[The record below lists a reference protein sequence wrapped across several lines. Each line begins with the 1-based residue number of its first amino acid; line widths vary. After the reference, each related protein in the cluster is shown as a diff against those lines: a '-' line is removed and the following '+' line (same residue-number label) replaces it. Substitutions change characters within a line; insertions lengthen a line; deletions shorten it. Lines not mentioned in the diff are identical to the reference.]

1 MARLNNFT
9 LISKTFLYLLPI
21 LGVAGVTIPLIL
33 GQSNLSLLGTYLA
46 VPMILAP
53 IIHIKLKGNET
64 SFKTFNPKLF
74 SSFVSIYFIFFFIS
88 ISLLQVFDVR
98 PFAYYLVIAVMYGLV
113 LLEILM
119 FEVSEKKVPIILLQ
133 MVILTVNII
142 WGVTLNY
149 DFFIGRTDPI
159 GHLKLIESVINAA
172 FVTEIFDVYKP
183 FPLWHILCAFMQNV
197 LGISLSAQKIMFVTN
212 GVIYSFVPVVSYLVS
227 MKIFKDSKI
236 ALLSALF
243 VSIYPEVIL
252 YGMQSIPRSVVSFL
266 EIMLILVL
274 LDPQNP
280 AKVFAAI
287 ILVFSLIAFHTASM
301 PFVLSILFAI
311 YVLEKI
317 YNKENDESLL
327 SFKFIILAIC
337 MTLVYW
343 LYYGIIL
350 FETLVY
356 NITRSAPS
364 GVLTESVFYT
374 PLSELFNYLQY
385 TPLLLFV
392 IIGFFSTLQSKRAST
407 FGKIFCMIGL
417 FTVAITFPGPTLLF
431 NKLASNF
438 NLARFG
444 EYSFLFIG
452 LTGSIGFYEMYSK
465 SKKYLKIFVVILF
478 ISMTFLTV
486 SNDFT
491 ASDNPLVKRPF
502 YTYYLTNEEETSFE
516 HIASVTEG
524 YVMAD
529 YVTSRYYS
537 FSEYKDKSH
546 IIEVGSTN
554 KKILRDETDDI
565 FLIRESE
572 LEKRP
577 LKLYAAPG
585 EEFVSGSTWEGN
597 LVYYYKEGTL
607 WDDLIMYNKIY
618 DSKSVTGFNHGP

>member
-1 MARLNNFT
+1 MVRLNNFT
-9 LISKTFLYLLPI
+9 LISKIFLYLLPI
-21 LGVAGVTIPLIL
+21 LGVAGVTIPLII

-53 IIHIKLKGNET
+53 IIYINLRGNET
-64 SFKTFNPKLF
+64 SYKTFNPKLF
-74 SSFVSIYFIFFFIS
+74 SSFVSIYFILFFIS
-88 ISLLQVFDVR
+88 IYLLQAFDVR
-98 PFAYYLVIAVMYGLV
+98 PLSYYLVIAIMYGLV
-113 LLEILM
+113 LLEILL
-119 FEVSEKKVPIILLQ
+119 FDVSEKKVPIILLQ
-133 MVILTVNII
+133 MVFLTVNII

-159 GHLKLIESVINAA
+159 GHSKLVESLINVA
-172 FVTEIFDVYKP
+172 FVTDVFDVYKP
-183 FPLWHILCAFMQNV
+183 FPMWHILCTFMHNV
-197 LGISLSAQKIMFVTN
+197 LGISVSAQKIMFLTN

-227 MKIFKDSKI
+227 IKIFKDKKI

-243 VSIYPEVIL
+243 VSIFPEVIL

-274 LDPQNP
+274 LDPNNP

-287 ILVFSLIAFHTASM
+287 MLVFSLIAFHTASM

-311 YVLEKI
+311 YILEKI
-317 YNKENDESLL
+317 YNQESDESLL

-343 LYYGIIL
+343 LYYGLVL
-350 FETLVY
+350 FETIVY
-356 NITRSAPS
+356 NIMRSAPS

-392 IIGFFSTLQSKRAST
+392 IIGFFSTLQSKRRST

-417 FTVAITFPGPTLLF
+417 FAVSITFPGPTLLF

-444 EYSFLFIG
+444 EYTFLFIG
-452 LTGSIGFYEMYSK
+452 LTGSIGFYEIYTK
-465 SKKYLKIFVVILF
+465 SKKYFKVFAVILF
-478 ISMTFLTV
+478 ITMTFLTV

-502 YTYYLTNEEETSFE
+502 YTYYLTNVEETSFD

-524 YVMAD
+524 YLMAD
-529 YVTSRYYS
+529 YVTSRYFS
-537 FSEYKDKSH
+537 FSKYEDKSH
-546 IIEVGSTN
+546 IIEVGNTN
-554 KKILRDETDDI
+554 RKILRNHPDDV

-577 LKLYAAPG
+577 LKLYSAPG
-585 EEFVSGSTWEGN
+585 EQFVSGTTWEGN
-597 LVYYYKEGTL
+597 LVYCYKEGTL
-607 WDDLIMYNKIY
+607 WDDLMMYNKIY
-618 DSKSVTGFNHGP
+618 DSKSVTGFNHGA